1 MSATVRAG
9 SSNDHPWAGYLLGF
23 ALGGFFDGILLHQI
37 LQWHHLLLAIQSGPF
52 RDMRTQ
58 ILADGLFHLLMYA
71 IALGGIF
78 SLWRS
83 RQTSAI
89 TGKQLFAHALIG
101 FGLWHILDALLSHWL
116 LGIHRIK
123 MDSSNPLAWDLL
135 WFVVFGVLPLVA
147 GILIQRGNSADSTRA
162 LPIASLLVVA
172 AVTGGILGAV
182 PPASNAQQVAVLVR
196 PSQAARLLSALP
208 EIDAGIVWAD
218 RSGAL
223 WVFSLA
229 DGARAAALYDFGALY
244 VTRSPAALG
253 CLAWSTFADD
263 V

>member
-1 MSATVRAG
+1 MSAVRAG
-9 SSNDHPWAGYLLGF
+9 SSDDHPWAGYLLGF

-52 RDMRTQ
+52 QDMRTQ

-71 IALGGIF
+71 IAVGGIL

-83 RQTSAI
+83 RRASQI
-89 TGKQLFAHALIG
+89 TDGQLFADALIG
-101 FGLWHILDALLSHWL
+101 FGAWHIIDAVLSHWL

-123 MDSSNPLAWDLL
+123 MDSPNPLAWDLF
-135 WFVVFGVLPLVA
+135 WFVVFGIIPFVA
-147 GILIQRGNSADSTRA
+147 GIVSKRRHSGTNKRGRGVAA
-162 LPIASLLVVA
+162 LLVVA
-172 AVTGGILGAV
+172 VLVGGLIGAL
-182 PPASNAQQVAVLVR
+182 PPANVQQVAVLVH
-196 PSQAARLLSALP
+196 PSHATQLLNAISSVNARIL
-208 EIDAGIVWAD
+208 WAD

-223 WVFSLA
+223 WVFSLDDAAKA
-229 DGARAAALYDFGALY
+229 DDLYEHGALY